1 MFTAVKPKVALVIS
15 ILVNIA
21 LAGVVY
27 HFATSR
33 TPEQSSASPAPA
45 SITAA
50 TARETRTA
58 PAAVTIVT
66 NQSGQSFG
74 WQMVESADYRRYI
87 ANLRAIGC
95 PEETIRDIITAD
107 VNKLFESRRKEIT
120 ASTNK
125 FEFWKAGNPFEAA
138 IMDPDRIEKMQA
150 LAKEKRA
157 LLKELLGVEPEEKA
171 ELFGGINPFE
181 SMLDFLSPAKQNDVM
196 DIFMKFQAKQAKLF
210 SGGQPDAEDMKAMQ
224 KMKKEMDAEMAG
236 ILSPKEYEDFQ
247 LRMSD
252 TAMQMRMQLASLD
265 PYEQEFRDIFKI
277 KKQFDDQF
285 GTYGM
290 ASTDK
295 AEREKYQA
303 AQKDMNDQLKTLL
316 GDARY
321 TDYTRAQ
328 DYQYQNLYRIT
339 QKNDLPKEAANKVY
353 DMKTTADAEA
363 RKVRADSSLSADQ
376 RKAALQGIRTETE
389 NSMQAVLGDKAWSS
403 FQKQNGSYFLNN
415 ISPTPR
421 TATPVETP

>member
-1 MFTAVKPKVALVIS
+1 MFTAMKPKVALVIS

-33 TPEQSSASPAPA
+33 TPEQSSASRAPA

-265 PYEQEFRDIFKI
+265 PNEQEFRDIFKI
-277 KKQFDDQF
+277 KNQFDDQF

-389 NSMQAVLGDKAWSS
+389 NSMRTVLGDKAWDS
-403 FQKQNGSYFLNN
+403 FQKQNAITY
-415 ISPTPR
+415 
-421 TATPVETP
+421 